1 MDEGRLKDIEES
13 STQLDVTV
21 EFNSDSKYS
30 KDKPGNAPQAF
41 KDGGQA
47 IVDELKELNL
57 STSEDPRLIYLSML
71 LSPSQEKFYFEL
83 LLKYK
88 DVFAWTYK
96 EMSSL
101 DPKVVMHQ
109 LMVKHG
115 VRPIKQAQRRF
126 RP

>member
-1 MDEGRLKDIEES
+1 M
-13 STQLDVTV
+13 DVTI

-41 KDGGQA
+41 EDGEQA

-71 LSPSQEKFYFEL
+71 LSPSQEKIYFEL

-88 DVFAWTYK
+88 DVFC
-96 EMSSL
+96 M
-101 DPKVVMHQ
+101 DIQ
-109 LMVKHG
+109 RN
-115 VRPIKQAQRRF
+115 VRS
-126 RP
+126 